1 MLTDQAKRYRIQLG
15 NDSVYN
21 STLGFSWV
29 PGVVRF
35 DFALTLLSSSSNSFV
50 RDKNL
55 KSGSRLQIRIHAGDE
70 FEIITGRTDFRDNY
84 VPNITKI

>member
-15 NDSVYN
+15 NGSVYN
-21 STLGFSWV
+21 STPGFSWV

-55 KSGSRLQIRIHAGDE
+55 KSGSRLQIRIRAGTE
-70 FEIITGRTDFRDNY
+70 F
-84 VPNITKI
+84 